1 VQNREAPVRRSRL
14 WRILHLKLVIPL
26 HRSRHPP
33 EYTARGVAVGLL
45 VALTPTVGVQMPIV
59 FFIWLAAR
67 KLRRAWD
74 FNLVVALAWTWVTNV
89 ATAPPLYYLY
99 IVTGR
104 MLLGRWDDLQGY
116 EQFSMRLAQTLPQDA
131 GWLESAWLYVLNL
144 FRVFGEP
151 MFVGCVPWMVLGTW
165 AGYVWSLGLLR
176 GLAKARARRAAKR
189 QARRRESREK
199 GPRA

>member
-1 VQNREAPVRRSRL
+1 MQNREASPRRSRL

-26 HRSRHPP
+26 RRSRHPP

-59 FFIWLAAR
+59 FLVWLAMR
-67 KLRRAWD
+67 KLRPAWD
-74 FNLVVALAWTWVTNV
+74 FHLVVALAWTWVTNV

-99 IVTGR
+99 IVSGR

-116 EQFSMRLAQTLPQDA
+116 AQFSERLAQTLPTDA
-131 GWLESAWLYVLNL
+131 GWLEAAWLYVVNL

-176 GLAKARARRAAKR
+176 GLARSRARRAAKR
-189 QARRRESREK
+189 QARRRAR
-199 GPRA
+199 